1 MILCRCCGA
10 YAEGNLTLLFPSAL
24 LDKVRIKA
32 GQTLTLPP
40 QQMQLMAAKPHCH
53 EHFLVLVSQKA
64 RDFSGLSP
72 KRVDGWMDGTASGRH
87 AARRCCGYFCDRRP
101 TVKIIE
107 LIPGNCTRC

>member
-10 YAEGNLTLLFPSAL
+10 YAEGKLTLLFPNAL

-32 GQTLTLPP
+32 GQTPTLPP

-72 KRVDGWMDGTASGRH
+72 KRVDGWMELHPADMQPVD
-87 AARRCCGYFCDRRP
+87 AAAIFAIDVLP
-101 TVKIIE
+101 
-107 LIPGNCTRC
+107 